1 MNIMRRLTILLCM
14 MAWLT
19 SLAQKQKTIEFFLS
33 GTSQAA
39 FDLEQVDSIVWL
51 HNQVTPSDT
60 VLADSDAIDL
70 GLSVCWASHNIGAE
84 KPQDYGYY
92 LSWGE
97 SAPKDIYNDYTY
109 FYGGELA
116 NTDITATDYDP
127 ARKLW
132 GSGWRMPTYDEC
144 RELADACTW
153 EWCNTEGVNGMRVTG
168 PNGNSIFLPAGG
180 FPNAGGW
187 NRVGTYGTYWT
198 GTNASSYT
206 ACYFRFDSG
215 MHDVTDWDG
224 AKYVG
229 QLVRPVRAKR

>member
-84 KPQDYGYY
+84 KPQDYG
-92 LSWGE
+92 
-97 SAPKDIYNDYTY
+97 
-109 FYGGELA
+109 
-116 NTDITATDYDP
+116 
-127 ARKLW
+127 
-132 GSGWRMPTYDEC
+132 
-144 RELADACTW
+144 
-153 EWCNTEGVNGMRVTG
+153 
-168 PNGNSIFLPAGG
+168 
-180 FPNAGGW
+180 
-187 NRVGTYGTYWT
+187 
-198 GTNASSYT
+198 
-206 ACYFRFDSG
+206 
-215 MHDVTDWDG
+215 
-224 AKYVG
+224 
-229 QLVRPVRAKR
+229 